1 MDDLAQH
8 VGLGDASRVDAVTVR
23 WPDGRVERFEV
34 EGVDRTFELVEGG
47 GT

>member
-8 VGLGDASRVDAVTVR
+8 VGLGDATQVDAVRVR
-23 WPDGRVERFEV
+23 WPGRQVERFAV
-34 EGVDRTFELVEGG
+34 QGVDRTVELVEGG